1 MGGGIAMNFAN
12 AGIPVT
18 VVQRDD
24 ASLEQGLDVVRKNY
38 ERSAS
43 RGSIPAEAVEQRDD
57 HGSTDKND
65 FADCDIVIEAVFED
79 MGLKKSIFPAR
90 PDL

>member
-18 VVQRDD
+18 VVERDD
-24 ASLEQGLDVVRKNY
+24 ASLEQGLGVVRKNY

-43 RGSIPAEAVEQRDD
+43 RGSI
-57 HGSTDKND
+57 
-65 FADCDIVIEAVFED
+65 
-79 MGLKKSIFPAR
+79 R
-90 PDL
+90 PRP